1 MKSIKMLF
9 VLLFAVTLT
18 TFAQQKEDY
27 TTDPGFFD
35 YSEYAQFKN
44 VEPKTAIHLEGP
56 MLKAISKMGKS
67 KNEKIS
73 EMIAALKLIKVNQF
87 ECTAVDMEKTENTIS
102 SIDKKLQSEKWD
114 RIIKTKEKGMRA
126 SVYVKVGEGDNYAG
140 LFAMVMDKQNDLTIV
155 NIVGKIDLETI
166 GNLSE
171 QMHFPG
177 LGKVKA
183 DKSEKE

>member
-1 MKSIKMLF
+1 MKSIKIFF

-18 TFAQQKEDY
+18 TLAQQKEDY

-56 MLKAISKMGKS
+56 MLKAISKMGKG
-67 KNEKIS
+67 KGEKVS

-87 ECTAVDMEKTENTIS
+87 TVAAVDLDKTENTIS
-102 SIDKKLQSEKWD
+102 SIDKKLQSENWD
-114 RIIKTKEKGMRA
+114 RIIKSKEKE
-126 SVYVKVGEGDNYAG
+126 SFSSIYVKMGEGDNYAG
-140 LFAMVMDKQNDLTIV
+140 LFAIVMDKNNDLTIV

-171 QMHFPG
+171 QMHLPG
-177 LGKVKA
+177 LGKPKT
-183 DKSEKE
+183 DRKEKE